1 MPKKFKNRREVAELL
16 AKRLAEREERYVFL
30 GIPPGGLA
38 IALELSGLLDAPAD
52 VMGVHLISAPDKP
65 DVILGAVGPEG
76 VIVIDKNAIEGI
88 NLSEEE
94 VEQIVA
100 QERSEMRRRV
110 RTYRGEE
117 GLLDVEGKTAVVV
130 DDAFERGIEALAAVR
145 SLRSMNAGRVFLAVA
160 VCASDVVEI
169 VGDLVDE
176 VICLSRSGKPLKLE
190 DWFEELDGLTS
201 ADLSSRLLV
210 ARKRFE

>member
-130 DDAFERGIEALAAVR
+130 MNRGEKEVPYYLWIDGKAAEVKSPPR
-145 SLRSMNAGRVFLAVA
+145 SIQTLVF
-160 VCASDVVEI
+160 
-169 VGDLVDE
+169 
-176 VICLSRSGKPLKLE
+176 
-190 DWFEELDGLTS
+190 
-201 ADLSSRLLV
+201 
-210 ARKRFE
+210 